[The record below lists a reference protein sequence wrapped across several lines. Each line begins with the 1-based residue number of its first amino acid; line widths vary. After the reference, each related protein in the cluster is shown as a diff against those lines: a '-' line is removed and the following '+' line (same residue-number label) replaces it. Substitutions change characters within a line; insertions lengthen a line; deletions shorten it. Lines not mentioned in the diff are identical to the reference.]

1 MAIEIITITGG
12 LTRAP
17 ELRFTPQGAGVAE
30 FSIAQSDNRYNEQTK
45 QWEKTR
51 ALYLDVTI
59 WNENSDRKQNPTP
72 WAELASELQQGDQV
86 AVTGKLFTHSWE
98 TRDGEKRTKIKF
110 LATKFYRMPRTNT
123 PAQRPAQGM
132 QQAQTNV
139 QQTMNPPA
147 ANDWVQPTNPGG
159 FNNSEEPPF

>member
-12 LTRAP
+12 LTRDP

-59 WNENSDRKQNPTP
+59 WNETSDRKQNPTP
-72 WAELASELQQGDQV
+72 WAELSAELQQGDQV
-86 AVTGKLFTHSWE
+86 AVTGKLFTHSWD
-98 TRDGEKRTKIKF
+98 TRDGDKRTKIKF

-123 PAQRPAQGM
+123 PAQGM
-132 QQAQTNV
+132 QQAQNNV
-139 QQTMNPPA
+139 QQTMNQPA
-147 ANDWVQPTNPGG
+147 ANNWEQPTTPGG
-159 FNNSEEPPF
+159 FGSSGEPPF